1 MEKKLEFT
9 DSAKNQIE
17 KITKSEEKKYFRIA
31 VQGGGCSGFKYNF
44 SFDDKIEKD
53 DILFNKA
60 VIDKQSL
67 DIIAGST
74 VDFKKEIESQG
85 DSYEKLREDVKKEMI
100 IARVQRGIVG
110 PKVFISEQE
119 LNNFINSVEGQNL
132 LVIEYKFD
140 QILLKDK
147 NLAEEVLDL
156 LNQGQNFDILNCD
169 TQRNLNEVGREQAKA
184 AAH

>member
-9 DSAKNQIE
+9 NSARNQID
-17 KITKSEEKKYFRIA
+17 KITKSEEKKYFRIS

-74 VDFKKEIESQG
+74 VDFKKEMIGESF
-85 DSYEKLREDVKKEMI
+85 SI
-100 IARVQRGIVG
+100 NN
-110 PKVFISEQE
+110 PKASASCGCGLSF
-119 LNNFINSVEGQNL
+119 SV
-132 LVIEYKFD
+132 
-140 QILLKDK
+140 
-147 NLAEEVLDL
+147 
-156 LNQGQNFDILNCD
+156 
-169 TQRNLNEVGREQAKA
+169 
-184 AAH
+184 

>member
-17 KITKSEEKKYFRIA
+17 KITKSQEKKYFRIS

-44 SFDDKIEKD
+44 SFDDKIAKD

-74 VDFKKEIESQG
+74 VDFKKEMIGESF
-85 DSYEKLREDVKKEMI
+85 SI
-100 IARVQRGIVG
+100 SN
-110 PKVFISEQE
+110 PKASASCGCGLSF
-119 LNNFINSVEGQNL
+119 SV
-132 LVIEYKFD
+132 
-140 QILLKDK
+140 
-147 NLAEEVLDL
+147 
-156 LNQGQNFDILNCD
+156 
-169 TQRNLNEVGREQAKA
+169 
-184 AAH
+184 